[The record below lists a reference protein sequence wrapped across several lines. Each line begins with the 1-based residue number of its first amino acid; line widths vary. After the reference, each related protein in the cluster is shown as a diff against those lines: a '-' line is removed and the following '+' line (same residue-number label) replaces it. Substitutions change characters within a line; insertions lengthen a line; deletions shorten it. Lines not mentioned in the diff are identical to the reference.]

1 MGTNTLIFILLLP
14 IVFTFWAIV
23 DLAQRDLGSLKRKA
37 IWAFFVVFFPPIG
50 GPIYLIFGRKGGK
63 KAPAGP
69 PDDDITAKKDQ
80 L

>member
-23 DLAQRDLGSLKRKA
+23 DLAQRDLGSLKKKV
-37 IWAFFVVFFPPIG
+37 IWGFFVVFFPPIG

-63 KAPAGP
+63 NAAGP
-69 PDDDITAKKDQ
+69 PEEGEVTKEERE
-80 L
+80 

>member
-1 MGTNTLIFILLLP
+1 MGTNTIIFILLLP

-63 KAPAGP
+63 TGAGP
-69 PDDDITAKKDQ
+69 PQNEDIGKEERE
-80 L
+80 